1 MGGGGGL
8 VWRDG
13 EQSLDAW
20 IEWVRRCLVGDGGFR
35 VIGDVQWPDQPYGRE
50 LHSGL
55 DAAGLADVF
64 RGAGV
69 TALYVSTTHGLELS
83 SPGVEIMPVP
93 VGPPGPPLL
102 RAQAEPGGSV
112 RLAAPV
118 RNFAELDAWLTQ
130 LSPLLPRPVPARG
143 GSEAPFARPLAGGL
157 LGRPDGIR
165 LCLDTLESRL
175 RRFGNPTSV
184 VSLISSAE
192 RLADDTVLL
201 RDPRVVEESTVG
213 TVHELAEAL
222 AALERVWSPGG
233 VPDGSPFTGL
243 GIWAGSGVVGSGSR
257 IRVVRIEHGSAQLS
271 ITRRRTPELRAEGA
285 ATELAIWARP
295 LLDPAVHATAYA
307 GRRRALVTW
316 LERLERAVFGTPARW
331 SVSGGRNEEVPAGP
345 LDASGLGQWLHSR
358 FPQQRVSAGLVTAD
372 SLQLDDLLTGTGRLT
387 VTAHRG

>member
-130 LSPLLPRPVPARG
+130 LSPLLPRPVRARG
-143 GSEAPFARPLAGGL
+143 GSEAPFAQPLAGGL
-157 LGRPDGIR
+157 LGRPDGIWV
-165 LCLDTLESRL
+165 CLDTLESRL

-192 RLADDTVLL
+192 RLADDTALL
-201 RDPRVVEESTVG
+201 RDPRVVEETAVG
-213 TVHELAEAL
+213 NMHELAEVL
-222 AALERVWSPGG
+222 AALERVWRPGG

-243 GIWAGSGVVGSGSR
+243 GLWAGSGVVGSAGR
-257 IRVVRIEHGSAQLS
+257 VRVVRIDHGSAQLS
-271 ITRRRTPELRAEGA
+271 IARRRVPELRAEGMA
-285 ATELAIWARP
+285 GDLSGWARP
-295 LLDPAVHATAYA
+295 LLNPAVHATAYA

-316 LERLERAVFGTPARW
+316 LERLERAVFGAPARW
-331 SVSGGRNEEVPAGP
+331 SLSGGRDEEVPAGP
-345 LDASGLGQWLHSR
+345 LDASGLGRWLHSR
-358 FPQQRVSAGLVTAD
+358 FPQQRVSVGLVTAD
-372 SLQLDDLLTGTGRLT
+372 SLQLDDLLTATGRLT
-387 VTAHRG
+387 VTAHRT